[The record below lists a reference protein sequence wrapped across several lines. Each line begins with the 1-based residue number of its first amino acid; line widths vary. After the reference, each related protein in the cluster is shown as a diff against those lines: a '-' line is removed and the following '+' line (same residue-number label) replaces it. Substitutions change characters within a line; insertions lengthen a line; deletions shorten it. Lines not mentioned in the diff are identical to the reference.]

1 MICLKSSISDFY
13 VKMLQF
19 IRNIWLHHS
28 RGILN
33 AVPVSASFNK
43 NKQTNKHQKTW
54 GPFFPGFRQLQ
65 DCDPNAF
72 LSYYGDFQ

>member
-1 MICLKSSISDFY
+1 MVCLKSSISDFY
-13 VKMLQF
+13 VKMFQF

-43 NKQTNKHQKTW
+43 KTNKNIKRRRV
-54 GPFFPGFRQLQ
+54 GPWV
-65 DCDPNAF
+65 
-72 LSYYGDFQ
+72 

>member
-43 NKQTNKHQKTW
+43 NKQTNIKRR
-54 GPFFPGFRQLQ
+54 GVRFFLGL
-65 DCDPNAF
+65 D
-72 LSYYGDFQ
+72 SYRTVIPTHF

>member
-1 MICLKSSISDFY
+1 MVCLKSSISDFY
-13 VKMLQF
+13 VKMFQF

-43 NKQTNKHQKTW
+43 KTNKQKHQKT
-54 GPFFPGFRQLQ
+54 
-65 DCDPNAF
+65 
-72 LSYYGDFQ
+72 